1 VDTSAFAKLVL
12 DEQETAVMRRL
23 WEEAST
29 LAASSLIVVEARAA
43 LTRAV
48 RSRRITTKGFS
59 AAKVTV
65 DRLLGEVDFVQL
77 RSPIIMHAADLAE
90 RHGLKTVDAVH
101 LASALS
107 FRDPE
112 VVVATWDEELRAAA
126 PGEGL
131 TLAA

>member
-1 VDTSAFAKLVL
+1 
-12 DEQETAVMRRL
+12 MRRL

-59 AAKVTV
+59 AAKATV
-65 DRLLGEVDFVQL
+65 DRLLGEVDFVQP
-77 RSPIIMHAADLAE
+77 RSSIITHAADLAE

-112 VVVATWDEELRAAA
+112 VVIATWDEELRAAA

>member
-1 VDTSAFAKLVL
+1 
-12 DEQETAVMRRL
+12 MRRL

-65 DRLLGEVDFVQL
+65 DRLLGEVDFVQP
-77 RSPIIMHAADLAE
+77 RSSIIMHAADLAE

>member
-1 VDTSAFAKLVL
+1 
-12 DEQETAVMRRL
+12 MRRL

-65 DRLLGEVDFVQL
+65 DRLLGEVDFVQP
-77 RSPIIMHAADLAE
+77 RSAIIMHAADLAE
-90 RHGLKTVDAVH
+90 RHGLKTIDAVH

>member
-1 VDTSAFAKLVL
+1 
-12 DEQETAVMRRL
+12 MRRL

-43 LTRAV
+43 LTRAA
-48 RSRRITTKGFS
+48 RSRRITGNGFA
-59 AAKVTV
+59 AAKATV
-65 DRLLGEVDFVQL
+65 DRLLGEVDFVEPQ
-77 RSPIIMHAADLAE
+77 PAIITHAADLAE